1 MVRPM
6 AQQDES
12 FDANVT
18 KATEKRKAYAGRTTR
33 AQPAAAGRDDAWVT
47 LRSGGVQI
55 LQATALRKFPWLVHG
70 FSTRPGGVSRR
81 DGHPVLNLGHAD
93 WDTRQN
99 VLANRAKVLAAL
111 DAAEMELVTLRQMH
125 SDVIHLLDRTAESA
139 AGGLPRATARGD
151 AAITRVSGLLLAV
164 QTADCVPVLLVDP
177 AGHGVAAVHAG
188 WRGTLRRIVAKTL
201 GRMRMEFGTRPQSV
215 IAVLGPAIG
224 RCCYEVG
231 PEVAQAY
238 AAQFVQ
244 ARQWFDGP
252 FDRLV
257 TGEELNP
264 LKWLPMTP
272 PGHDPPPSRVRLD
285 LVAANRWQLLDAG
298 VKESRIVSSKLC
310 TACRTDLFF
319 SYRREN
325 AHTGRLMAVIGMR
338 DSV

>member
-1 MVRPM
+1 
-6 AQQDES
+6 
-12 FDANVT
+12 
-18 KATEKRKAYAGRTTR
+18 
-33 AQPAAAGRDDAWVT
+33 
-47 LRSGGVQI
+47 
-55 LQATALRKFPWLVHG
+55 
-70 FSTRPGGVSRR
+70 
-81 DGHPVLNLGHAD
+81 
-93 WDTRQN
+93 
-99 VLANRAKVLAAL
+99 
-111 DAAEMELVTLRQMH
+111 
-125 SDVIHLLDRTAESA
+125 
-139 AGGLPRATARGD
+139 
-151 AAITRVSGLLLAV
+151 
-164 QTADCVPVLLVDP
+164 
-177 AGHGVAAVHAG
+177 
-188 WRGTLRRIVAKTL
+188 
-201 GRMRMEFGTRPQSV
+201 MRMEFGTRPQRV